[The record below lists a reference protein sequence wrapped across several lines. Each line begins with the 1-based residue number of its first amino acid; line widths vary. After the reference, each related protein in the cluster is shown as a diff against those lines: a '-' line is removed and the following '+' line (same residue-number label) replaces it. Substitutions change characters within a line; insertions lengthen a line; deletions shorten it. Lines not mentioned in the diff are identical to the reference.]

1 MQHRRSKI
9 IALGRRGLAIAQI
22 KRLVGGAD
30 QAPCWR
36 RFSFHKRAVVGGW
49 SGN

>member
-22 KRLVGGAD
+22 KRLVGGASAFIKGLLLAD
-30 QAPCWR
+30 GQVIR
-36 RFSFHKRAVVGGW
+36 QRGIH
-49 SGN
+49 